1 MLSLFSTTS
10 GAIGLANTT
19 PRAAVEHI
27 VNEVF
32 GRKARRDL
40 TTLLGLREPLFVYGK
55 RPRDVMF
62 WLPHPARPG
71 LGLSILSYAGKV
83 IAGLRVDQ
91 AVTKNPRR
99 LVELFEEE
107 ASSMLS
113 SENSSY

>member
-1 MLSLFSTTS
+1 
-10 GAIGLANTT
+10 
-19 PRAAVEHI
+19 
-27 VNEVF
+27 
-32 GRKARRDL
+32 
-40 TTLLGLREPLFVYGK
+40 
-55 RPRDVMF
+55 MF
-62 WLPHPARPG
+62 WVPHPARPG